1 MSRNVNKVFLLGNV
15 TKTPELKHT
24 NSGTAV
30 TNFSIATN
38 ESYKDSN
45 GDWQERPQYHNL
57 TAWAK
62 AAEIICQYVE
72 KGTQMHIEG
81 SLNYGSYEK
90 DGVTFRTVEIRIDEF
105 ALCGRPGQTPV
116 VTESVVEESFED
128 APTVAADPDELPF

>member
-45 GDWQERPQYHNL
+45 DVWQERPQFHNL

-62 AAEIICQYVE
+62 QAEIICQYVE

-90 DGVTFRTVEIRIDEF
+90 DGVTVRTTEIRIDEF
-105 ALCGRPGQTPV
+105 ALLGRPGQ
-116 VTESVVEESFED
+116 
-128 APTVAADPDELPF
+128 APTVSDPADEEAPEPVADTAPDDELPF